1 MAAADN
7 AANDTKKIEIIR
19 NERKYFSFSI
29 HSLTDE
35 MLKDIRKKYT
45 KYTKNRRQGI
55 RVADELDMPKYRAS
69 VIYNS
74 TTEEDKAKL
83 WDNPAVKKGLEAK
96 GICIINALDVIDAV
110 LLPGEKDRIM
120 EIIDDVNGKTL
131 VSASSVELK
140 LENGGNVEAAKT
152 VGTEV
157 AKRALAA
164 NIENVVF
171 DRGGYIYTGRVKALA
186 DAAREAGLKF

>member
-1 MAAADN
+1 
-7 AANDTKKIEIIR
+7 
-19 NERKYFSFSI
+19 
-29 HSLTDE
+29 
-35 MLKDIRKKYT
+35 MLKKVSRNDERLRRHVRVRT
-45 KYTKNRRQGI
+45 KISGTPECPRLNVFRSNTHIHAQ
-55 RVADELDMPKYRAS
+55 
-69 VIYNS
+69 
-74 TTEEDKAKL
+74 
-83 WDNPAVKKGLEAK
+83 
-96 GICIINALDVIDAV
+96 
-110 LLPGEKDRIM
+110 
-120 EIIDDVNGKTL
+120 IIDDVNGKTL